1 MKREFTSIS
10 RLCYHSYLAENLSCT
25 KLRSGSTVIFL
36 GKLIPA
42 QQGESKSLPFSSI
55 PEYLNYVCLRIDR
68 NNVVAS
74 LVCAFTWLPW
84 HQTDLKLNTRPSQ
97 PHTMHIRSVHH
108 GHSKNVDRIGKNLAI
123 QLKECRWPRIGFGVL
138 LSPVKRNQVRPFW
151 RKVGIF
157 RRYQK
162 LFLFFS
168 FRCTIQNNCSF
179 KN

>member
-25 KLRSGSTVIFL
+25 KLRSGSTFIFL

-42 QQGESKSLPFSSI
+42 QQGESKSLPFSTI

-74 LVCAFTWLPW
+74 LLCAFTWLPW

-97 PHTMHIRSVHH
+97 PHTMHISRYITGIPRMWTES
-108 GHSKNVDRIGKNLAI
+108 GKS
-123 QLKECRWPRIGFGVL
+123 RYT
-138 LSPVKRNQVRPFW
+138 VKRVPLTKNRLRGPFVARKKRSSEAILTKGGDFSTLWKTFFILQLQV
-151 RKVGIF
+151 
-157 RRYQK
+157 YD
-162 LFLFFS
+162 
-168 FRCTIQNNCSF
+168 TE
-179 KN
+179 